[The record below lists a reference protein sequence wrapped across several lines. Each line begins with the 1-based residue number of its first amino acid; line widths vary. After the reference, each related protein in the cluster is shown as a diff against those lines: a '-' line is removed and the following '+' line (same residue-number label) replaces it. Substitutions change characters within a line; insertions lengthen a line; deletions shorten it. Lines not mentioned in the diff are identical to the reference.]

1 MVRPETVTRNSRG
14 SKRSGDGSPFHG
26 ADQPNALPDSKRQ
39 RRGRYVS
46 QAWYDIMP
54 QAIFGFFRST
64 DPNPTVCHVAS
75 ERSKWGCQKK
85 SEYDQLLIVNAV

>member
-14 SKRSGDGSPFHG
+14 SKRSGDDSSFHG
-26 ADQPNALPDSKRQ
+26 ANQPNALPDSKRQ

-64 DPNPTVCHVAS
+64 DPNPTVCNVAS